1 MSEGIR
7 ALCEMQRQG
16 KIDRNWDVPRMLK
29 ELDARRVASMQD
41 IKTRL
46 ENEWRFIGLRK
57 DDVLEFEPR
66 DVRFLLVET
75 WTQANRWNQRLND
88 ARERGLYPYGRAG
101 VMAIPVELLIGTAP
115 ERVPARKAGVKAGT
129 NGSAM

>member
-1 MSEGIR
+1 
-7 ALCEMQRQG
+7 
-16 KIDRNWDVPRMLK
+16 
-29 ELDARRVASMQD
+29 MQD
-41 IKTRL
+41 IKTRD

-88 ARERGLYPYGRAG
+88 EREASLFPYGRAG
-101 VMAIPVELLIGTAP
+101 VMAIPVELILGTAP
-115 ERVPARKAGVKAGT
+115 GRQSARQASPKLGLAG
-129 NGSAM
+129 